1 MDRQPFDADY
11 QLVQQVLQGEK
22 SAWDALFSEIL
33 QPYINGLA
41 GKAFLPRHPDLFE
54 DAVMDAVYRIYSN
67 LAKFRGEAKI
77 TTWSYY
83 YVMNAISRNWKVLK
97 ERRASQELDSVDH
110 HSGPRQ
116 HSPEQELEKRF
127 LMLKVNEVLGGMN
140 PVYKRAIEMQVLEG
154 LSAEEIAEREEVSI
168 HTVKS
173 WLKRAR
179 KKLYEHFERGRKGR
193 HV

>member
-1 MDRQPFDADY
+1 MARKPFEEDY
-11 QLVQQVLQGEK
+11 RLVQRVLSGET

-33 QPYINGLA
+33 EPYINGLA

-54 DAVMDAVYRIYSN
+54 DAVMDAIYRIYSN

-83 YVMNAISRNWKVLK
+83 YVMNAISRNWKTL
-97 ERRASQELDSVDH
+97 RHQRNSQDLDSVDQA
-110 HSGPRQ
+110 SGAHQRG
-116 HSPEQELEKRF
+116 PEQELERRF
-127 LMLKVNEVLGGMN
+127 LMMKVDEVLSGMN
-140 PVYKRAIEMQVLEG
+140 PVYKKAIELQVLEG
-154 LSAEEIAEREEVSI
+154 LSVEEIAARETVSI

-179 KKLYEHFERGRKGR
+179 KKLYEHFERGRKGD